1 MRVAV
6 VNMQRNEDH
15 CLDPWIRYH
24 GYLFGY
30 ENLFILD
37 HASDS
42 PRTLGTL
49 SWFEAGGVSV
59 VRLPKEANYRDKGQ
73 FVANEV
79 HRIEALADFD
89 FVFPVD
95 CDEFLFLN
103 DPSRGPLCERSAI
116 FAYLEQFRGFPG
128 LLEIKE
134 NFLHV
139 LGHPGYFWS
148 QPYQKVFFTGGNCLT
163 LDHGSHVGT
172 ARSSDESRTTRLAYA
187 HFHFKPYRIDREL
200 SREKLRPWVDVD
212 DEGAVRAFDGP
223 GAHLKHHLLCTE
235 QEYYAGFR
243 LNDAAIYFDDMVR
256 LFRLLGI
263 DPNFS
268 AIDSDGSVFKPLD
281 PVPVRAP
288 RTFEGRVVR
297 GPDGLENIALGKAA
311 TQSSISAWSHVRSP
325 TNDAAG
331 GIDGRPDGNFG
342 FHTDFEESPWWMLDL
357 GSPATIREVR
367 LFNRLDDE
375 GIARRA
381 ARLVIEVGFRAN
393 GLSEVFRRETDEL
406 FGGVD
411 GNPLIFRP
419 NIPIPGRYVRIRLLT
434 QNYLH
439 LDQVE
444 VYGDPLPEMLN
455 TAFAGEVGA

>member
-1 MRVAV
+1 MRIAV

-15 CLDPWIRYH
+15 CLDPWLRYH
-24 GYLFGY
+24 GYLFGF

-42 PRTLGTL
+42 PRTLKTL
-49 SWFEAGGVSV
+49 SRFELGGVNV
-59 VRLPKEANYRDKGQ
+59 VRLSSEDSYRDKGQ
-73 FVANEV
+73 FVAKEI
-79 HRIEALADFD
+79 HRIDALADFD

-95 CDEFLFLN
+95 CDEFLFLD

-116 FAYLEQFRGFPG
+116 FAYLEQFKRFPG
-128 LLEIKE
+128 RLEIKE
-134 NFLHV
+134 NFLHI

-148 QPYQKVFFTGGNCLT
+148 QPYQKVFFAGGNCLT
-163 LDHGSHVGT
+163 LDHGSHVGR
-172 ARSSDESRTTRLAYA
+172 ARHSEESRITRLAYA

-212 DEGAVRAFDGP
+212 DDDAVRGFDGP

-235 QEYYAGFR
+235 EEYYAGFR

-256 LFRLLGI
+256 LFDLLGI

-268 AIDSDGSVFKPLD
+268 AIDSDGSVFKAPESAG
-281 PVPVRAP
+281 VQAP
-288 RTFEGRVVR
+288 RTIEVR
-297 GPDGLENIALGKAA
+297 PVPAPEGLENIALGKVA
-311 TQSSISAWSHVRSP
+311 TQSSTSAWSYVRSP
-325 TNDAAG
+325 ADDAAG
-331 GIDGRPDGNFG
+331 GIDGRQDGNFG

-357 GSPATIREVR
+357 GTLATIREIR

-381 ARLVIEVGFRAN
+381 ARLVIEVGFRADE
-393 GLSEVFRRETDEL
+393 LSEVFRRESGEA

-411 GNPLIFRP
+411 GQPMIFRP
-419 NIPIPGRYVRIRLLT
+419 SVPIPGRYVRVRLLT
-434 QNYLH
+434 RNYLH

-444 VYGDPLPEMLN
+444 VYGEPLPEALR
-455 TAFAGEVGA
+455 AVFGAAA